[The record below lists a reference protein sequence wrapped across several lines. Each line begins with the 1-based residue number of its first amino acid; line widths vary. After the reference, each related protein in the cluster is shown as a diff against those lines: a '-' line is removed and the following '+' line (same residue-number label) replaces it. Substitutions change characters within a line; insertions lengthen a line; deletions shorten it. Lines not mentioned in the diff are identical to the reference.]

1 MRIQFSTAGGS
12 LRVIPEI
19 PNIALAR
26 LEGRNGIG
34 KSLAARLLE
43 LVAGEPPY
51 VGLPLAW
58 SSLVEQ
64 LGQVEI
70 DIDDVAGHTIQ
81 VRLDSSRWSMTDQSG
96 AVANPGQ
103 AFLDGVE
110 TDWPTLRSVLQ
121 VRRIAG
127 DETLGETIG
136 LALFQ
141 TAKEVDRQR
150 LEVAATTTAWAAT
163 WDELRLSSERPVHD
177 ARSVVNT
184 LSNLAVERTQL
195 VDEGKAAASN
205 AEAAKATLAGLHL
218 LGHIDDAYPSR
229 ELYDVAWTRR
239 SQLADAI
246 ATAESAL
253 MERRGPQQEGSQA
266 DFERLT
272 KLVRIRRDA
281 HTRAQFDEA
290 GVLRAL
296 NLENRPGA
304 DDINRLLMES
314 RTELSELQKEQRTQF
329 TAGTIREVAG
339 SVERT
344 LRELPTD
351 LHREVVAE
359 LDREVTVGELARGL
373 QRRSESL
380 RDVPKSETVL
390 KIERSLRSLGV
401 RINLLESLADV
412 MRVADRK
419 EANLREAEDNLESFF
434 EMSESERAER
444 EALTDDLTEK
454 RNLFV
459 AATSDALLALLK
471 LRTAAGLESISDNTH
486 RMIESG
492 ADEELEDMASSNG
505 ELDQRLVAPAALNQE
520 IDAVVANTLRSIQEL
535 GIVHPGG
542 EWRKSL
548 PRLVDEASNKSKEYS
563 TRQQELSEAL
573 GANTTAQEE
582 ALASLMTLRSE
593 LATFV
598 DSLTTDENWNPL
610 RPSVSAW
617 LVTRETRLEDLTGLA
632 SRLRT
637 EPDSSAMFEH
647 EEVAFELASEMRVL
661 VDDLE
666 EAASTVRDRWDLA
679 TAYIMRE
686 SHELAPRLVHHDA
699 RTWQFSRL
707 DESGLGRTLR
717 TWVEGEVSDL
727 LAQDVLR
734 RELFENAAAVE
745 YDLDA
750 RSVVWRSAEGKR
762 RRRPLEA
769 FSSGEQV
776 FAYTR
781 AKLESLKTILDRA
794 EYVLIFLD
802 EFGAFVARDRFGE
815 LMRYVQTDVLGTIA
829 HQVVVMLPS
838 SDSDAEFE
846 LRKASAEFASA
857 DYVVES
863 LIRRNEV
870 S

>member
-1 MRIQFSTAGGS
+1 MRIKFSIEDGS
-12 LRVIPEI
+12 LRIIPEI
-19 PNIALAR
+19 PDIALAR

-64 LGQVEI
+64 LGRVHIE
-70 DIDDVAGHTIQ
+70 IDDVAGHTI
-81 VRLDSSRWSMTDQSG
+81 RISLDSSRWSATDQAA
-96 AVANPGQ
+96 AVANPGR
-103 AFLDGVE
+103 AFIDGVE
-110 TDWPTLRSVLQ
+110 TDWTTLRSVMQ

-136 LALFQ
+136 LALLQ
-141 TAKEVDRQR
+141 SATEVDRQR
-150 LEVAATTTAWAAT
+150 LAIAETTTAWSAT
-163 WDELRLSSERPVHD
+163 WDELRLSAERPAHE
-177 ARSVVNT
+177 ARAVVKT
-184 LSNLAVERTQL
+184 LSELAGERAKL
-195 VDEGKAAASN
+195 IEEGDIASKS
-205 AEAAKATLAGLHL
+205 AEAATATLAALRL
-218 LGHIDDAYPSR
+218 LGRIDEAHPSR
-229 ELYDVAWTRR
+229 EQYSTAWERR
-239 SQLADAI
+239 SHLADAI
-246 ATAESAL
+246 ASAESAL
-253 MERRGPQQEGSQA
+253 MNRRGPQHKGSQD

-281 HTRAQFDEA
+281 HTRAQFDEN

-296 NLENRPGA
+296 GLDRRPEVEA
-304 DDINRLLMES
+304 IDQLLAES
-314 RTELSELQKEQRTQF
+314 RAELEQLQEKQRTQF
-329 TAGTIREVAG
+329 SAGTIREVAG

-373 QRRSESL
+373 ERRRESL
-380 RDVPKSETVL
+380 RDVPKSEMVL
-390 KIERSLRSLGV
+390 KIERDLRNIGV
-401 RINLLESLADV
+401 RIGLLQSLAEV

-419 EANLREAEDNLESFF
+419 EANLREAEDDLESFF

-444 EALTDDLTEK
+444 EALTDDLAEK

-459 AATSDALLALLK
+459 AATSDALLALLT

-492 ADEELEDMASSNG
+492 VDEDLEDTASSNG
-505 ELDQRLVAPAALNQE
+505 ELDQRLVSPAALNQE
-520 IDAVVANTLRSIQEL
+520 VDAVVDESLKSILEL
-535 GIVHPGG
+535 GVLHPRD
-542 EWRKSL
+542 EWRESL
-548 PRLVDEASNKSKEYS
+548 PELVDEASRKSREYW
-563 TRQQELSEAL
+563 TRQQQSSEAL
-573 GANTTAQEE
+573 VSNAAAQED
-582 ALASLMTLRSE
+582 ALASLRTMRSE
-593 LATFV
+593 LARLV
-598 DSLTTDENWNPL
+598 ESLAADEKWDPL
-610 RPSVSAW
+610 RSAASAW
-617 LVTRETRLEDLTGLA
+617 LAERESRMDELLVLAAGLRA
-632 SRLRT
+632 
-637 EPDSSAMFEH
+637 EPDSAVMFEH
-647 EEVAFELASEMRVL
+647 EEVAFELAAVLRVL

-666 EAASTVRDRWDLA
+666 EAASIVRDRWDLA
-679 TAYIMRE
+679 TAYIRRE
-686 SHELAPRLVHHDA
+686 SHELAPRLVHHDV

-707 DESGLGRTLR
+707 DESRLGRTLR
-717 TWVEGEVSDL
+717 MWVEGEVSDL
-727 LAQDVLR
+727 LSQDVLR
-734 RELFENAAAVE
+734 RELFENAADVE
-745 YDLDA
+745 YDLEA

-781 AKLESLKTILDRA
+781 AKLESLKSLVDRA
-794 EYVLIFLD
+794 EHVLIFLD

-829 HQVVVMLPS
+829 HQGVVMLPS
-838 SDSDAEFE
+838 SDSDAEFQ
-846 LRKASAEFASA
+846 LRKVSADFANA

-863 LIRRNEV
+863 LIRHSEV
-870 S
+870 G